1 MASDTKAV
9 FISYRRDESAG
20 YAGRIADSFE
30 EHFGEDI
37 IFRDI
42 DSLEPGLDFA
52 EAIERAL
59 ESSEVLIAVI
69 GKNWLT
75 ATDAA
80 GQKRLEHPDDYVRT
94 EIATALKRHIRVIP
108 LLIQGAAMPS
118 ARDLPDDLAPLS
130 RRNAFEIHDSSWRD
144 DIQRLIST
152 LERAINGN
160 RPAPPD
166 DPGAVKQPETQP
178 EGTQPIMEESRS
190 FNVGR
195 PEPEEHRP
203 AVAPA
208 EQRGKLPIM
217 QLGLFFMVGAVLV
230 CLIII
235 IYVAY
240 TVLSGLGYI

>member
-1 MASDTKAV
+1 MANDTKAI

-52 EAIERAL
+52 EAIEHAVD
-59 ESSEVLIAVI
+59 SSEVLIAVI

-80 GQKRLEHPDDYVRT
+80 GQKRLENPDDYVRT
-94 EIATALKRHIRVIP
+94 EIATALKRNIRVIP

-118 ARDLPDDLAPLS
+118 ASELPDDLAPLS

-144 DIQRLIST
+144 DMRRLVT
-152 LERAINGN
+152 ALERVIKGN
-160 RPAPPD
+160 RLAPPD
-166 DPGAVKQPETQP
+166 ERGAVKQPEEKP
-178 EGTQPIMEESRS
+178 EKKQSIMQQVWL
-190 FNVGR
+190 FLVGR
-195 PEPEEHRP
+195 FDPGIRW
-203 AVAPA
+203 A
-208 EQRGKLPIM
+208 
-217 QLGLFFMVGAVLV
+217 LGASLV
-230 CLIII
+230 VVLIILI
-235 IYVAY
+235 LIL
-240 TVLSGLGYI
+240 VLRLL